1 MTNQP
6 SEIINGEKATEL
18 LRYLIDSRRLCKIRI
33 PNTPYCW
40 ITLLSDIRREEHSN
54 FLLIDGVPGFE
65 KALSHSKNREVTL
78 EYKDRGGIAC
88 HFSVR
93 VSKIFPKMIWVE
105 SPGIIYR
112 VQRRKFYRLEAQG
125 ETEIV
130 FRVPPETEER
140 AKVRDYSLGG
150 VAFSTARP
158 LPLKTNDQLE
168 DLCLRIPEEGDWL
181 TIPIPLAVVRRVD
194 SQPGTFLYAA
204 EFLEMSDTTRKQ
216 LARHIFER
224 QRLLLRKLGK
234 NLSFPSPF

>member
-1 MTNQP
+1 M
-6 SEIINGEKATEL
+6 
-18 LRYLIDSRRLCKIRI
+18 
-33 PNTPYCW
+33 
-40 ITLLSDIRREEHSN
+40 
-54 FLLIDGVPGFE
+54 
-65 KALSHSKNREVTL
+65 
-78 EYKDRGGIAC
+78 
-88 HFSVR
+88 
-93 VSKIFPKMIWVE
+93 E

-125 ETEIV
+125 ETVIIFHV
-130 FRVPPETEER
+130 TPETEER
-140 AKVRDYSLGG
+140 AKVKDYSLGG

-158 LPLKTNDQLE
+158 LPLKTNDQLG

-194 SQPGTFLYAA
+194 SQPGTFLYAV